1 MRPGVS
7 VCVFIGIAGDDCT
20 SSTDHPE
27 ATDVVGDTA
36 LLARLNLD
44 SKALPRKRVMCSSS
58 SSAWM
63 FGAGLLL
70 CFCDL
75 FSCTFWRS
83 DWVTGRLLLRPYLFP
98 PFAIIS
104 SFTTA
109 VCFPFLED
117 LRFFLFLAAAATFSS
132 VPREMGAML
141 GFRSR
146 FARILFVLAGSVSGP
161 STGIKADWFT
171 AVRGCRKE
179 KGYGVSGCCSF
190 GEVCC
195 FGDSSCW
202 GELRSFGEVWCF
214 GDSFCLVCRKG

>member
-44 SKALPRKRVMCSSS
+44 SRALPRKRVMCSSS

-83 DWVTGRLLLRPYLFP
+83 DWVTGRLLLRPYRP

-132 VPREMGAML
+132 VPREIGAML

-179 KGYGVSGCCSF
+179 KG
-190 GEVCC
+190 
-195 FGDSSCW
+195 
-202 GELRSFGEVWCF
+202 
-214 GDSFCLVCRKG
+214 